1 MEVSRT
7 GAHVCRLYGF
17 RSSEPTRVE
26 CTLVHA
32 QNALMVQSRADLRG
46 KSHSHGWGIAAY
58 SDGDPL
64 VYRDPWPAFQSQHF
78 RDAAARTYAAT
89 VIAHVRR
96 ATVGAPS
103 LDNTHPFVHM
113 PWAFAHNGTIPNFH
127 LVKPLL
133 MDAMAPAHRRAIR
146 GETDS
151 EYFFR
156 FVMTLMDKGSRAYA
170 ALTDAAR
177 TVIEWCRDI
186 DPDLPIGLNVVLTD
200 GRELVGT
207 RWGRGLFFVQREGLR
222 DCEICRYAHVRSIAP
237 VEGYRSVVIAS
248 EPLTVGERWT
258 PVPEGS
264 GFRVAGDLAIHIESL
279 GLPDPPP
286 HGEEVAAVTS
296 AFIRTTLADEFM
308 IDHRAMAAGFRDLRD
323 AIDAGHHDAA
333 VMAARKLD
341 RTAGGHIAFEEEH
354 LYPALEARDDM
365 YDDHNAGL
373 AVLERILDSDAPLSS
388 ADRKRVIA
396 QIDTMLDHTEDCGRL
411 LGLVQ
416 HLAPSVQ
423 SQLED
428 RLFEWRERAPRW
440 RLLEDST
447 RAPVGAP

>member
-1 MEVSRT
+1 M
-7 GAHVCRLYGF
+7 CRLYGF

-32 QNALMVQSRADLRG
+32 QNALMVQSRTDLRG
-46 KSHSHGWGIAAY
+46 KSHSQGWGIAAY
-58 SDGDPL
+58 PDGDPL

-96 ATVGAPS
+96 ATVGGTS

-113 PWAFAHNGTIPNFH
+113 PWAFAHNGTIPKFP

-133 MDAMAPAHRRAIR
+133 IDAMAPAHRRAIQ

-151 EYFFR
+151 EHFFR
-156 FVMTLMDKGSRAYA
+156 FVMTLLDNGASAYA
-170 ALTDAAR
+170 ALTHAAR
-177 TVIEWCRDI
+177 TVIAWCRQI
-186 DPDLPIGLNVVLTD
+186 DSDVPIGLNVLLTD

-237 VEGYRSVVIAS
+237 VEGYRSVVLAS

-264 GFRVAGDLAIHIESL
+264 GFRVVDDLELRIESL
-279 GLPDPPP
+279 GLPNPPSP
-286 HGEEVAAVTS
+286 GEEVAGVTS

-308 IDHRAMAAGFRDLRD
+308 IDHRAMAAGFRNLRD
-323 AIDAGHHDAA
+323 AIDAGDRDAA
-333 VMAARKLD
+333 MAAARKLD

-354 LYPALEARDDM
+354 LYPALEAGDDM
-365 YDDHNAGL
+365 YDDHDAGL
-373 AVLERILDSDAPLSS
+373 AVLQRILDADAPLSS
-388 ADRKRVIA
+388 PERLSVIA
-396 QIDTMLDHTEDCGRL
+396 EIDRMLDHTEDCGRL
-411 LGLVQ
+411 LSLVQ
-416 HLAPSVQ
+416 HLAPSEQ

-440 RLLEDST
+440 SLIEQSSRT
-447 RAPVGAP
+447 PAGAP